1 MPSLLIVCVLLGV
14 AVCPSAV
21 QSASGDPVVTLA
33 VENHAL
39 GDVLDMITSETGYQ
53 FNLSESWHG
62 FPVSANIDGL
72 PLEQALN
79 RILRNL
85 NHTLVWESDK
95 VVTVTVFGEVKPG
108 DAGPGVSYAS
118 PPNPVPEEPEPE
130 EMYEES
136 EAYMDEAG
144 DAGEITAEDD
154 LGHDEEMGQ
163 QDQEE
168 AGLPEENPE
177 EIPGDDT
184 E

>member
-1 MPSLLIVCVLLGV
+1 MTSLLIVCVLLGT
-14 AVCPSAV
+14 AVRPPVV
-21 QSASGDPVVTLA
+21 QSASDDSVITLS

-39 GDVLDMITSETGYQ
+39 GDVLDMISSETGYQ
-53 FNLSESWHG
+53 FNLSESWHS
-62 FPVSANIDGL
+62 FPVSANIDAL

-108 DAGPGVSYAS
+108 DAGPGVSYAA

-136 EAYMDEAG
+136 EAYLDEAG
-144 DAGEITAEDD
+144 DEGEITAEDD
-154 LGHDEEMGQ
+154 LRLDEEMEQ

-168 AGLPEENPE
+168 AGLEENPE
-177 EIPGDDT
+177 EISGDDT